1 MPEELRCS
9 SLGASERFRDSC
21 PGRYLGG
28 SRFAAL
34 VLGTTVLV
42 AVGSRAAYAQD
53 ASPPPRRPEEPPE
66 KAQCL
71 SAHEE
76 AQTARIARHFGEART
91 KLRACA
97 REECPGLVRDDC
109 VNWLGELAKISPS
122 VIVDADVD
130 GQQAPSTRVYLDGT
144 LLVDHLDGQA
154 VELDPGVHK
163 FRFEV
168 QGFSPQE
175 QDVVVSEGVQGR
187 VIAANFH
194 HDLREPPLA
203 PRAALA
209 TRPVPASAL
218 ISSVVALTGVASTA
232 VFGALA
238 ISEKSSLSQ
247 SCAPF
252 CSDSQVGAVR
262 GYAVAADI
270 SAGVAAAAAAFAGY
284 FFLTRPEQ
292 SRRSSVSFT
301 PAPLPQHGG
310 LLAARLSF

>member
-1 MPEELRCS
+1 M
-9 SLGASERFRDSC
+9 
-21 PGRYLGG
+21 
-28 SRFAAL
+28 
-34 VLGTTVLV
+34 LV
-42 AVGSRAAYAQD
+42 AVGSSAAQAQE
-53 ASPPPRRPEEPPE
+53 SPSARQPEEPGV

-97 REECPGLVRDDC
+97 REECPGLVRADC
-109 VNWLGELAKISPS
+109 VNWLGDLAKISPS

-168 QGFSPQE
+168 PGFAPQE

-187 VIAANFH
+187 VIVANFH
-194 HDLREPPLA
+194 HDVREPSLA
-203 PRAALA
+203 PAPAPA
-209 TRPVPASAL
+209 TRPIPSTVL
-218 ISSVVALTGVASTA
+218 ISGVVALAGIASTA

-252 CSDSQVGAVR
+252 CSDSQVGTLR
-262 GYAVAADI
+262 GYALAADV
-270 SAGVAAAAAAFAGY
+270 SAGVAAAAAALAGY
-284 FFLTRPEQ
+284 LFFTRPEQ
-292 SRRSSVSFT
+292 SRRSSVSFA
-301 PAPLPQHGG
+301 PVPLPEHGG
-310 LLAARLSF
+310 LLAARLFF

>member
-1 MPEELRCS
+1 
-9 SLGASERFRDSC
+9 
-21 PGRYLGG
+21 
-28 SRFAAL
+28 

-42 AVGSRAAYAQD
+42 AVGSSAAQAQE
-53 ASPPPRRPEEPPE
+53 SPSARQPEEPGV

-97 REECPGLVRDDC
+97 REECPGLVRADC
-109 VNWLGELAKISPS
+109 VNWLGDLAKISPS

-154 VELDPGVHK
+154 VELDPGAHR

-168 QGFSPQE
+168 PGFPPQE
-175 QDVVVSEGVQGR
+175 EDIVVSEGVQGR
-187 VIAANFH
+187 VVAASFH
-194 HDLREPPLA
+194 HEVREPPPA
-203 PRAALA
+203 PRV
-209 TRPVPASAL
+209 VPAPRPIPSPVL
-218 ISSVVALTGVASTA
+218 ISAVVALTGVASTA
-232 VFGALA
+232 IFGALA

-252 CSDSQVGAVR
+252 CTDSQVGALH
-262 GYAVAADI
+262 GYALAADV
-270 SAGVAAAAAAFAGY
+270 SAGVAAAAAALAGY
-284 FFLTRPEQ
+284 FFFTRPEQ
-292 SRRSSVSFT
+292 SRRSSVSFS
-301 PAPLPQHGG
+301 PAPLPEHGA
-310 LLAARLSF
+310 LLAARLLF